1 MAPVPIFPR
10 DSVIRRLGDES
21 VLMLGG
27 GRALLMQAA
36 HPLVAAGIVDHSD
49 YASAPWKRLAR
60 TLTALY
66 TVVHGTQEEA
76 DRVGA
81 VVRSVHESVQGRLR
95 EDVGRFAVG
104 TAYEA
109 TSPELML
116 WVHSTLVDT
125 GISMYEAF
133 VGPVPRSD
141 REHFYEEM
149 KVVARVFGTPPE
161 ALPETYEAFLSWQ
174 RGCLEDGTVAIG
186 TDARAI
192 ARTVLEPP
200 VPRALQPGFRA
211 LTLASVGLL
220 PPSIRSAYG
229 LRWSPAHEAAL
240 RVAGRGN
247 RLIRPLVPRPL
258 LKITPRNG
266 RGARGLPL
274 FLLGAAATPLRASG
288 RRS

>member
-1 MAPVPIFPR
+1 MAPAPALFPR
-10 DSVIRRLGDES
+10 DSVIRRLGDEA

-49 YASAPWKRLAR
+49 YTSAPWRRLAR

-66 TVVHGTQEEA
+66 SVVHGTHEEA
-76 DRVGA
+76 ERIGA
-81 VVRSVHESVQGRLR
+81 VVRAVHAHIHGRLR
-95 EDVGRFAVG
+95 EDVGRFRAG

-109 TSPELML
+109 ASPELML

-125 GISMYEAF
+125 GIAMYEAF
-133 VGPVPRSD
+133 VGPVPRAD
-141 REHFYEEM
+141 RERFYEEM

-161 ALPETYEAFLSWQ
+161 ALPETYEAFLAWQ
-174 RGCLEDGTVAIG
+174 RSCLEDGTVAIG
-186 TDARAI
+186 ADAQAI

-220 PPSIRSAYG
+220 PERVRSAYG
-229 LRWSPAHEAAL
+229 LRWTPAHEVAL
-240 RVAGRGN
+240 RAAGRGN
-247 RLIRPLVPRPL
+247 RLVRPFVPRPL
-258 LKITPRNG
+258 LKITPRDG

-274 FLLGAAATPLRASG
+274 FLLDAAAR
-288 RRS
+288 